1 MSTRTRRLAVVIAIA
16 ALATSC
22 GVSGQGNAH
31 EIADDAL
38 PGGLVP
44 DRSPTTTTTVGIA
57 SEPVRLYFVR
67 DKHLVQLT
75 SEVAAPAELKALVDA
90 LVSGPPA
97 TDTTGLRTALSSEA
111 VVRSVTL
118 TRGRVRI
125 DLTPTFEALPPS
137 DQILALGQLVLT
149 LTARPGVGQAEFT
162 LDGDPIDVP
171 RGNGLLVSGSLVR
184 EDYVK
189 LLLPA

>member
-1 MSTRTRRLAVVIAIA
+1 MSTRTHRLAAAIAIA
-16 ALATSC
+16 ALSTSC
-22 GVSGQGNAH
+22 GVSGQGNARQ
-31 EIADDAL
+31 IADDAL

-44 DRSPTTTTTVGIA
+44 DRTPTTTTTVGIA

-67 DKHLVQLT
+67 DKHLVQVT
-75 SEVAAPAELKALVDA
+75 SEVTAPAALKAVVDT

-97 TDTTGLRTALSSEA
+97 TNATGLRTALSTEDL
-111 VVRSVTL
+111 VRSVTL

-149 LTARPGVGQAEFT
+149 VTARPGVGQAEFT
-162 LDGDPIDVP
+162 LDGKPVDVP
-171 RGNGLLVSGSLVR
+171 RGNGLLVSGSVVR
-184 EDYVK
+184 EDYAK
-189 LLLPA
+189 LLLPG